1 MSRSSLEHRGERML
15 KYMAMHIRALSHVK
29 PFLEIKFRKGP
40 ALEKYILNLKIPNF
54 RKWPLHNN

>member
-1 MSRSSLEHRGERML
+1 ML